1 MIKIY
6 LTKLKPG
13 SRRTLRTMAENDIA
27 MAAVTESPLDAVVI
41 AKAIRALFK
50 YNEEKVA
57 AGKTSIVGNYAQPI
71 LAQLN
76 LHETLQKAV
85 LIPKRVDIPH
95 RLVAQDADKF

>member
-1 MIKIY
+1 
-6 LTKLKPG
+6 
-13 SRRTLRTMAENDIA
+13 MAESD
-27 MAAVTESPLDAVVI
+27 MEVAAVAETPLDSVVI

-57 AGKTSIVGNYAQPI
+57 EGKTSIVGNYAQPI
-71 LAQLN
+71 LAQIN

-95 RLVAQDADKF
+95 RLVLNVADNFSDQWPSAHYNQY

>member
-1 MIKIY
+1 
-6 LTKLKPG
+6 
-13 SRRTLRTMAENDIA
+13 MADSDMEVT
-27 MAAVTESPLDAVVI
+27 AVAETPLDSVVI

-57 AGKTSIVGNYAQPI
+57 EGKTSIVGNYAQPI
-71 LAQLN
+71 LAQIN

-95 RLVAQDADKF
+95 RLVFHVADDFCDQWPHAHYN

>member
-1 MIKIY
+1 
-6 LTKLKPG
+6 
-13 SRRTLRTMAENDIA
+13 MAENDIA
-27 MAAVTESPLDAVVI
+27 MTAVTESPLDAVVI

-57 AGKTSIVGNYAQPI
+57 EGKTSIVGNYAQPI

-95 RLVAQDADKF
+95 RLVSQVADSFWDQLLQAHSH